1 MWNLFNLLSWCSTA
15 VARLH
20 LSSFWSNVRLIN
32 VSSSYTAVF
41 TESQKRRIT
50 KSSSGSGWKGTF
62 GDQLVQPSYPSTLL
76 RIVSE
81 WLLNIFWKGDCE
93 ISGQPVLVPR
103 RYSAQTFSGDFAVTL
118 LYCAWNAGVRA
129 GDTTIFK
136 ESINVTVL
144 VCFLSLKKCINSNWR

>member
-1 MWNLFNLLSWCSTA
+1 LSWCSTA

-32 VSSSYTAVF
+32 VSLSYTAVF

-62 GDQLVQPSYPSTLL
+62 GDQLVQPSYSSTLL

-93 ISGQPVLVPR
+93 ISGQPVLVPNGIQHR
-103 RYSAQTFSGDFAVTL
+103 HFLVTL
-118 LYCAWNAGVRA
+118 QLPYC
-129 GDTTIFK
+129 
-136 ESINVTVL
+136 TVHEML
-144 VCFLSLKKCINSNWR
+144 GLEQETPLSLKKALMWLYWCASCPWRNA